1 MDRHITII
9 FDSGKVVFDISFDR
23 TFQFLATVS
32 GRQFDDIKSKFRFD
46 ELSDKFERGE
56 ISEGQFR
63 AEVSQRMN
71 LKFSDKDFDNGWCDI
86 YLDTYNGIDN
96 LLKDLKHI
104 YKLVALTNTNIIH
117 ERVWKVKYADT
128 LRHFE
133 KIFCSHEIKT
143 RKPER
148 KAYKIV
154 LNDLQVKPQ
163 QTIFLYDNIDNIK
176 VLKKLASQQFG

>member
-117 ERVWKVKYADT
+117 ERVWKVSMLTLYDT
-128 LRHFE
+128 LKKYFVHTKSRQE
-133 KIFCSHEIKT
+133 SRRGKRIK
-143 RKPER
+143 
-148 KAYKIV
+148 
-154 LNDLQVKPQ
+154 L
-163 QTIFLYDNIDNIK
+163 FLTTCR
-176 VLKKLASQQFG
+176 